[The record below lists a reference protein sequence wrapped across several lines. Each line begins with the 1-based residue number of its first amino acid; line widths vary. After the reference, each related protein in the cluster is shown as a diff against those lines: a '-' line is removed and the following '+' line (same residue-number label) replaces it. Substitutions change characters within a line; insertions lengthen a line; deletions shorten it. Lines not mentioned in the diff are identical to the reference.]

1 MKEVVKLIW
10 KEASLPNCTTKQRL
24 IVWYFFIS
32 LFLVCGIG
40 DDTSILVRLLVV
52 INFGNAARLIK
63 NADLPDDEDD
73 DL

>member
-32 LFLVCGIG
+32 LFLVFGIG
-40 DDTSILVRLLVV
+40 YNTGIFATILVI
-52 INFGNAARLIK
+52 INLGNAVRLIK
-63 NADLPDDEDD
+63 KVKIPDNETDD
-73 DL
+73 

>member
-32 LFLVCGIG
+32 LFLVFGIG
-40 DDTSILVRLLVV
+40 YNTGILATTLIV
-52 INFGNAARLIK
+52 INFGNAVRLIK
-63 NADLPDDEDD
+63 NAKISDDETDD
-73 DL
+73 